1 MCTNLRSRQ
10 NGVRSLPRH
19 LRHISKM
26 KLVIRK
32 LFFVQNEESTFYTK
46 NISLQK
52 RINQAFNYFVIKQQR
67 NKCNIFCSEGARRKL
82 STMRPSWLTSRM
94 SANFLRIGIILM
106 YVHMY
111 RYIPTFMW
119 RRWYIL
125 CYFCVLLWMISIHVC
140 DAPSIPFFLLF
151 RVIDFAFCLLL
162 CEIAFWCCKI
172 IRLCLWGWL

>member
-67 NKCNIFCSEGARRKL
+67 DKCNIFCSEGARRKL
-82 STMRPSWLTSRM
+82 NTMISSWLTSRM
-94 SANFLRIGIILM
+94 SANFLRIGFILM
-106 YVHMY
+106 YEHMY
-111 RYIPTFMW
+111 RYLRLCDDDDTFFV
-119 RRWYIL
+119 IFA
-125 CYFCVLLWMISIHVC
+125 CYFGW
-140 DAPSIPFFLLF
+140 FLFMYVTRLVF
-151 RVIDFAFCLLL
+151 HSFC
-162 CEIAFWCCKI
+162 CF
-172 IRLCLWGWL
+172 G

>member
-32 LFFVQNEESTFYTK
+32 LFCTK
-46 NISLQK
+46 WREHFLYQKSFLQK

-67 NKCNIFCSEGARRKL
+67 SKCNIFCSEGARRKL
-82 STMRPSWLTSRM
+82 NTMISSWLTSRM

-106 YVHMY
+106 YEHMY
-111 RYIPTFMW
+111 RY
-119 RRWYIL
+119 L
-125 CYFCVLLWMISIHVC
+125 
-140 DAPSIPFFLLF
+140 
-151 RVIDFAFCLLL
+151 
-162 CEIAFWCCKI
+162 
-172 IRLCLWGWL
+172 RLCDDDDTFFVIFACYLGWFLFMYVTRLVFHSFCCFG